1 MGWKAVRGVC
11 LVLAACLGPGCNSD
25 EVGGADAGETGDT
38 EETGEQAQGDVRI
51 SVVELNPGVPIP
63 VIVDGAVVPAYAR
76 AGQIPR
82 DRPALLRVHLDV
94 SDDWTA
100 REVDLR
106 LLLADGDG
114 NMGERM
120 QTMFVEADTDP
131 GDLDTSFDFELANSE
146 VSPGLELALELRD
159 SAADPESAPAR
170 TPAEGMA
177 KVGVEDDPLVMRVMF
192 VPVAYDSGTCVSD
205 ATPTEE
211 EANALGEAIYQ
222 NFPVQT
228 VEFAVRAQP
237 VAWNQELDSNW
248 SGLLQKMLDLRE
260 ADQLPDDVYYFGLV
274 DFCDEDPFVS
284 AVAAGFPS
292 AGPEAAGVRVAISSK
307 YPVPQGGGGIN
318 GVLFGLGVL
327 HGRLTVP
334 CATGAGLDE
343 GYPYPG
349 GSIGNWGYGVL
360 DGELRDPSVYVDLVA
375 GCMSP
380 TRGVSDYTWRG
391 LYERVRVITSWAG

>member
-1 MGWKAVRGVC
+1 L
-11 LVLAACLGPGCNSD
+11 LVAIGLAAACNSD
-25 EVGGADAGETGDT
+25 DVGGTDAGETG
-38 EETGEQAQGDVRI
+38 ETGEAAQG
-51 SVVELNPGVPIP
+51 SVAVSMVELNPGVPIP
-63 VIVDGAVVPAYAR
+63 VIVDGEVVPAFER

-94 SDDWTA
+94 TDDWTA
-100 REVDLR
+100 RDVELR
-106 LLLADGDG
+106 LVLEDGQG

-120 QTMFVEADTDP
+120 QTLFVIDDTEP
-131 GDLDTSFDFELANSE
+131 GDLDTSFDFELVNSE
-146 VSPGLELALELRD
+146 VSPGLSIALELRD
-159 SAADPESAPAR
+159 SAAADDAEPVR
-170 TPAEGMA
+170 IPAEGVT
-177 KVGVEDDPLVMRVMF
+177 KIGVEDDPLVMRVMF
-192 VPVAYDSGTCVSD
+192 APVAYNSGTCTSD
-205 ATPTEE
+205 ATPTDEE
-211 EANALGEAIYQ
+211 REAFVEAIYQ

-228 VEFAVRAQP
+228 VETAVRAEP
-237 VAWNQELDSNW
+237 IVWNEELDSNW
-248 SGLLQKMLDLRE
+248 SGLLQKMLDHRE
-260 ADQLPDDVYYFGLV
+260 LDQVPDDAYYIGLV

-292 AGPEAAGVRVAISSK
+292 ASPDAAGVRVAISSK

-318 GVLFGLGVL
+318 GVLFSLGVL

-343 GYPYPG
+343 AYPYPG
-349 GSIGNWGYGVL
+349 GSIGHWGYGVL
-360 DGELRDPSVYVDLVA
+360 DKQLRDPAKYVDLVA